1 MVATPQV
8 THHWVMTAL
17 AVFHAVAFHVL
28 EMHRATS
35 VSKGHRGVHAF
46 WPHSGEHALT
56 EDGGHFL
63 LLTFATD
70 GEGHGLALLLAANQG
85 LKLRKIHHPLIA
97 EERDHIVLLKVST
110 LGWAI
115 RGDID
120 HQQSKA
126 LRDAHLGSDW
136 RRHSFEQQAEVGRWF
151 FWCRFGVMRIGTV
164 LSALLKFRGLLAIR
178 LFLFVHW
185 LLGLGFI
192 GRCFI
197 ACGERGLDGHIR
209 FRRILSS
216 ERAQG
221 HPTAGD
227 E

>member
-1 MVATPQV
+1 MVATPHV

-35 VSKGHRGVHAF
+35 VSKGNRGVHAF

-70 GEGHGLALLLAANQG
+70 RQRDALALLLAADQC
-85 LKLRKIHHPLIA
+85 LKLRQIHHTLISDKGYDI
-97 EERDHIVLLKVST
+97 ELLEVRRF
-110 LGWAI
+110 GRAI

-120 HQQSKA
+120 HQQAKA
-126 LRDAHLGSDW
+126 LRDAHLGSDGRW
-136 RRHSFEQQAEVGRWF
+136 HSFEQQAEVGRWF
-151 FWCRFGVMRIGTV
+151 FRCRFGVMLIGV
-164 LSALLKFRGLLAIR
+164 PRLAFVRSRRFFSIKLPLAFRSLGLR
-178 LFLFVHW
+178 LFRSCFFGHW
-185 LLGLGFI
+185 QRRFDGDVGFW
-192 GRCFI
+192 RV
-197 ACGERGLDGHIR
+197 
-209 FRRILSS
+209 LSS